1 VSRLAFV
8 GAGRMGGAMVA
19 RLRAAGHDVTVY
31 NRTAAR
37 ARALADATGA
47 TVAASARA
55 AASNVDTVLVSLAD
69 DAALDAVYPDLV
81 AGLAAGTVVVETS
94 TVAPAL
100 VRRLAGLV
108 ASRSAQLLD
117 APVSGSV
124 PVVERGELTF
134 LVGGDPA
141 ALDSVRPVLGA
152 LGTRVFHLGG
162 SGAGATMKLAV
173 NSIVHGLNQAL
184 AEALVLAEKAGVDRA
199 AAYEVFAASVIGAPF
214 VAYKRA
220 AYERPDETPVAFSL
234 DLVAKDL
241 ELIDALAA
249 EVGAAMPQL
258 AANRAAVEQALR
270 AGLGGADMSALAM
283 LLRAGPPETAG
294 R

>member
-1 VSRLAFV
+1 
-8 GAGRMGGAMVA
+8 MGGAMVA
-19 RLRAAGHDVTVY
+19 RLRAAGHEVSVY

-55 AASNVDTVLVSLAD
+55 AVSNVDLVLVSLAD

-81 AGLAAGTVVVETS
+81 SGLAPDTVVVETS
-94 TVAPAL
+94 TVAPATI
-100 VRRLAGLV
+100 RRLAGLV
-108 ASRSAQLLD
+108 AARGAALLD

-134 LVGGDPA
+134 LVGGSA
-141 ALDSVRPVLGA
+141 SALDGVRPVLGA
-152 LGTRVFHLGG
+152 LATRIFHLGDV
-162 SGAGATMKLAV
+162 GAGATMKLAV

-199 AAYEVFAASVIGAPF
+199 AAYEVFAASVVGAPF

-220 AYERPDETPVAFSL
+220 AYERPDEAPVAFSL

-241 ELIDALAA
+241 VLIDALAA
-249 EVGAAMPQL
+249 EVGASMPQA
-258 AANRAAVEQALR
+258 AANQAVVDQAVR
-270 AGLGGADMSALAM
+270 AGLGDADMSALAT
-283 LLRAGPPETAG
+283 LLR